1 MLQSEHDDD
10 RELIKGVE
18 FERDKS
24 NNVKLASIVRRIVS
38 MGFPVKDNL
47 ISYYSITDK
56 LFVFAGREP
65 LGEEVTIPSD
75 DIDVG

>member
-1 MLQSEHDDD
+1 MLQSDHDDD

-18 FERDKS
+18 FERDKQQ
-24 NNVKLASIVRRIVS
+24 NVRLAPIISKIVS

-56 LFVFAGREP
+56 LFVFVGKEP
-65 LGEEVTIPSD
+65 L
-75 DIDVG
+75 